1 MAEETKFVQRH
12 GVKLNGEI
20 FFDLIVFHS
29 DNLKK
34 QSLNDLTIILKKNY
48 NIEHY
53 EKQSLQDR
61 FNQYA
66 VKFLSSALEK
76 LLQTQINTTVIKEL
90 ANHVNRV
97 PIKDSVCFQVDES
110 LADDYPGSG
119 GAGSAAAMRIQ
130 FEYDLL
136 SGNVIDL
143 SINAFTDTDAKNSV
157 ATIECTQEGDL
168 LLRDLAYMSIEVLN
182 KIIEKLAYFLCRAN
196 ANVKM
201 YELING
207 EYVEL
212 NFSKIVKYME
222 KHKIAFFEKEIYY
235 GKNAKLKTRLILH
248 LLSSEE
254 LAKRL
259 RKAKK
264 TAKKEKRNLSKT
276 YKARAALNLFITNA
290 SVEQIPTENV
300 WQLYRLRWQIELIFK
315 IWKSICNIEKIKK
328 VKKERLECYVYSK
341 LIILML
347 GWKMIWSVA
356 KNMLLMSGKVLSF
369 YKAFKTLINNQLD
382 NFHLALKSS
391 QNDIANIVSFIVD
404 FYDISVTK
412 HLLEKRLKE
421 QTSHEILKKCLL
433 DKTIN

>member
-12 GVKLNGEI
+12 GAKLDGEK

-29 DNLKK
+29 ENLKK
-34 QSLNDLTIILKKNY
+34 QSLNDLTIILKNNY
-48 NIEHY
+48 NIEQY

-61 FNQYA
+61 FNQHA

-76 LLQTQINTTVIKEL
+76 LMQTQFNTTDVKQL
-90 ANHVNRV
+90 ANHFNRV
-97 PIKDSVCFQVDES
+97 PIKDSVCFQVAES

-143 SINAFTDTDAKNSV
+143 SINAFTDMDANNSV
-157 ATIECTQEGDL
+157 ATIHYTREGDL
-168 LLRDLAYMSIEVLN
+168 VLRDLAYMSIEVLN

-196 ANVKM
+196 AHVKM

-207 EYVEL
+207 DYVEL

-222 KHKIAFFEKEIYY
+222 KHKIAFLEKEIYY
-235 GKNAKLKTRLILH
+235 GKYAKLKTRLILH
-248 LLSSEE
+248 LLPREA

-259 RKAKK
+259 REAKK
-264 TAKKEKRNLSKT
+264 NAKKKKRNLSKE

-300 WQLYRLRWQIELIFK
+300 WQIYRLRWQIELIFN
-315 IWKSICNIEKIKK
+315 IWK
-328 VKKERLECYVYSK
+328 
-341 LIILML
+341 
-347 GWKMIWSVA
+347 
-356 KNMLLMSGKVLSF
+356 
-369 YKAFKTLINNQLD
+369 
-382 NFHLALKSS
+382 
-391 QNDIANIVSFIVD
+391 
-404 FYDISVTK
+404 
-412 HLLEKRLKE
+412 
-421 QTSHEILKKCLL
+421 
-433 DKTIN
+433 

>member
-1 MAEETKFVQRH
+1 MAEDTKFVQRH
-12 GVKLNGEI
+12 GVRLDGET

-29 DNLKK
+29 DNLKM
-34 QSLNDLTIILKKNY
+34 QSLNDLSIILENNYTIKNY
-48 NIEHY
+48 A
-53 EKQSLQDR
+53 KQSLHDR

-66 VKFLSSALEK
+66 VKFLTSALEK
-76 LLQTQINTTVIKEL
+76 LLQTQLSTTAIKEL
-90 ANHVNRV
+90 AHHIKRV

-110 LADDYPGSG
+110 LTADYAGSG
-119 GAGSAAAMRIQ
+119 GSGSSAAMRIQ

-143 SINAFTDTDAKNSV
+143 SLNAFTDTDAKNSL
-157 ATIECTQEGDL
+157 ATIECIHKGDL
-168 LLRDLAYMSIEVLN
+168 VLRDLAYMSIEVLN
-182 KIIEKLAYFLCRAN
+182 KIIEKSAYFLCRPN

-201 YELING
+201 YELIND

-212 NFSKIVKYME
+212 NFSEIAKYMK
-222 KHKIAFFEKEIYY
+222 KHNISFFEKEIYY
-235 GKNAKLKTRLILH
+235 GKKAKLKTRLILH
-248 LLSSEE
+248 LLPDEE

-259 RKAKK
+259 RKARENTKK
-264 TAKKEKRNLSKT
+264 GKRDLSKE

-290 SVEQIPTENV
+290 DIEQIPTKNV
-300 WQLYRLRWQIELIFK
+300 WQIYRLRWQIELIFK
-315 IWKSICNIEKIKK
+315 IFKSICNIEKVKK

-347 GWKMIWSVA
+347 GWKMTWSVA
-356 KNMLLMSGKVLSF
+356 KNMLRMSGKVLSF

-382 NFHLALKSS
+382 DFHQALKSS
-391 QNDIANIVSFIVD
+391 QYDIEDIVSFIVN

-421 QTSHEILKKCLL
+421 QTSYEILKKCLL
-433 DKTIN
+433 NKAIN